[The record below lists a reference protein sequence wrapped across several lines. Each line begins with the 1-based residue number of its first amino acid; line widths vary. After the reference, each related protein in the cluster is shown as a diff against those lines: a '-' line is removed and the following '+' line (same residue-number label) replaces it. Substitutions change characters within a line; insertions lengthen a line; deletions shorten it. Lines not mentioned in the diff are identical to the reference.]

1 MEEGARRRTHEK
13 KRLAPLCAF
22 VKAGFHARTLLFQR
36 RAQDTA
42 RCQTTQIATPLA
54 AHCLAQSDFG
64 RASSGLPLEHRG
76 RQLELFD
83 IQSRAALR

>member
-13 KRLAPLCAF
+13 KRLAPSCAF

-42 RCQTTQIATPLA
+42 RCGTTQIATRLA
-54 AHCLAQSDFG
+54 ARCRVQSDFA
-64 RASSGLPLEHRG
+64 RALDGLPLEYG
-76 RQLELFD
+76 DRQLELFD
-83 IQSRAALR
+83 IELRVG